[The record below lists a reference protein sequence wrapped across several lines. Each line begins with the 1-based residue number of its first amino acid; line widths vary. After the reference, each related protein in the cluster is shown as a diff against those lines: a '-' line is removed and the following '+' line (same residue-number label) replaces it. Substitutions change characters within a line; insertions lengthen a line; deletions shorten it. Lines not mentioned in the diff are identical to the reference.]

1 MEDRYSE
8 EVRRLGEAV
17 WDGPGDSAPALR
29 RAVAERAASFGG
41 RATATAPEVP
51 PALVAYVDTA
61 PEICNDSRDNNCDGR
76 IDYFDSSCMATNGT
90 CAAAQSIPGEGLYYG
105 TTVGEPNN
113 IALGCNTGSYNESCS
128 G

>member
-51 PALVAYVDTA
+51 PALVAYVETVARHANKTTDA
-61 PEICNDSRDNNCDGR
+61 HV
-76 IDYFDSSCMATNGT
+76 
-90 CAAAQSIPGEGLYYG
+90 AA
-105 TTVGEPNN
+105 
-113 IALGCNTGSYNESCS
+113 
-128 G
+128 

>member
-8 EVRRLGEAV
+8 QVRRLGEAV

-51 PALVAYVDTA
+51 PALVAYVDTVA
-61 PEICNDSRDNNCDGR
+61 RHAYKTTDAHVAALKQAGYSEDAI
-76 IDYFDSSCMATNGT
+76 FELTL
-90 CAAAQSIPGEGLYYG
+90 AAALGAARLRLDAGLR
-105 TTVGEPNN
+105 
-113 IALGCNTGSYNESCS
+113 ALG
-128 G
+128 